1 MRLSGAVGLHHIIY
15 PMFWYTELGGV
26 ETVAGQTVVGAQK
39 IFFAQLA
46 DLAHSGLFTEGT
58 RFFAGRFSTMMF
70 GLPAACLAMYH
81 SVPKIVVKNTRVC
94 FLELL

>member
-39 IFFAQLA
+39 IFF
-46 DLAHSGLFTEGT
+46 
-58 RFFAGRFSTMMF
+58 
-70 GLPAACLAMYH
+70 
-81 SVPKIVVKNTRVC
+81 
-94 FLELL
+94 LLN